1 MSILITG
8 SKGQLGS
15 EIKAIH
21 EQYQDVEF
29 IFADIEEL
37 DITNLEAVLKFC
49 SANTVTG
56 IINCAA
62 YTAVDKAEQER
73 DLAYKINA
81 VGPQNL
87 AKYCEQSGARLIQIS
102 TDYVFDGTA
111 HVPLKEDDRVNAIGA
126 YGDTKLDGERFV
138 LATNSDSIIIRTSW
152 LYSTFGNN
160 FVKTMRRLGGERTQ
174 LNVVWDQIG
183 TPTNAADLARISLE
197 IILDIDP
204 ISKNGRIY
212 HFSNEGV
219 ASWYDFAHA
228 IMEMSGLSC
237 QVNPIESKDFPT
249 PTKRPHY
256 SVMNKAKIKEDF
268 GIEILHWRESLK
280 ECINKL

>member
-1 MSILITG
+1 MAILVTG

-15 EIKAIH
+15 EIEAIH
-21 EQYQDVEF
+21 RQYEDVDF
-29 IFADIEEL
+29 IFADIAEL
-37 DITNLEAVLKFC
+37 DITKLDDVLSFC
-49 SANTVTG
+49 NENAITG

-73 DLAYKINA
+73 EFAYQINA
-81 VGPQNL
+81 IGPKNL
-87 AKYCEQSGARLIQIS
+87 AIYCEQSGARLIQIS

-111 HVPLKEDDRVNAIGA
+111 HVPLKEDEFVNAIGA
-126 YGDTKLDGERFV
+126 YGETKLAGEQFV
-138 LATNSDSIIIRTSW
+138 LETKSDSIIIRTSW

-160 FVKTMRRLGGERTQ
+160 FVKTMRRLGGERAE

-183 TPTNAADLARISLE
+183 TPTNAADLARVCLE
-197 IILDIDP
+197 IILDVDA
-204 ISKNGRIY
+204 ISKNGRVY

-228 IMEMSGLSC
+228 IMELSGLECS
-237 QVNPIESKDFPT
+237 VNPIESKDYPT

-256 SVMNKAKIKEDF
+256 SVMNKAKIKADF
-268 GIEILHWRESLK
+268 GVEILHWRDSLK
-280 ECINKL
+280 ECIEKL

>member
-1 MSILITG
+1 MAILITG

-15 EIKAIH
+15 EIEVIH
-21 EQYQDVEF
+21 GQYEDVDF
-29 IFADIEEL
+29 VFADIAEL
-37 DITNLEAVLKFC
+37 DITKLEDVLSFC
-49 SANTVTG
+49 KENSITA

-73 DLAYKINA
+73 ELAYQINA
-81 VGPQNL
+81 IGPKNL
-87 AKYCEQSGARLIQIS
+87 AIYCEQSGARLIQIS

-111 HVPLKEDDRVNAIGA
+111 HVPLNEDDSVNAIGA
-126 YGDTKLDGERFV
+126 YGDTKLAGEQFV
-138 LATNSDSIIIRTSW
+138 LATKSDSIIIRTSW

-160 FVKTMRRLGGERTQ
+160 FVKTMRRLGGERAE

-183 TPTNAADLARISLE
+183 TPTNAADLARICLE
-197 IILDIDP
+197 VILDVDA
-204 ISKNGRIY
+204 ISKNGRVY

-228 IMEMSGLSC
+228 IMELSGLEC
-237 QVNPIESKDFPT
+237 RVNPIESKDYPT

-256 SVMNKAKIKEDF
+256 SVMNKAKIKADF
-268 GIEILHWRESLK
+268 GVEIMHWRDSLI
-280 ECINKL
+280 ECIEKL

>member
-126 YGDTKLDGERFV
+126 YGETKLEGERFV
-138 LATNSDSIIIRTSW
+138 LATKSDSIIIRTSW
-152 LYSTFGNN
+152 LYSTYGNN
-160 FVKTMRRLGGERTQ
+160 FVKTMRRLGGERSQ
-174 LNVVWDQIG
+174 LNVVWDQVG
-183 TPTNAADLARISLE
+183 TPTNAADLARICLE
-197 IILDIDP
+197 IILDADS
-204 ISKNGRIY
+204 ISKNGRVY

-237 QVNPIESKDFPT
+237 QVDPIESKDFPT

>member
-37 DITNLEAVLKFC
+37 DISNLEAVLKFC

-81 VGPQNL
+81 IGPQNL

-126 YGDTKLDGERFV
+126 YGETKLEGERFV
-138 LATNSDSIIIRTSW
+138 LATKSDSIIIRTSW
-152 LYSTFGNN
+152 LYSTYGNN
-160 FVKTMRRLGGERTQ
+160 FVKTMRRLGGERSQ
-174 LNVVWDQIG
+174 LNVVWDQVG
-183 TPTNAADLARISLE
+183 TPTNAADLARICLE
-197 IILDIDP
+197 IILDADS
-204 ISKNGRIY
+204 ISKNGRVY

-237 QVNPIESKDFPT
+237 QVDPIESKDFPT

>member
-8 SKGQLGS
+8 SNGQLGS

-81 VGPQNL
+81 IGPQNL

-126 YGDTKLDGERFV
+126 YGETKLEGERFV
-138 LATNSDSIIIRTSW
+138 LATKSDSIIIRTSW
-152 LYSTFGNN
+152 LYSTYGNN
-160 FVKTMRRLGGERTQ
+160 FVKTMRRLGGERSQ
-174 LNVVWDQIG
+174 LNVVWDQVG
-183 TPTNAADLARISLE
+183 TPTNAADLARICLE
-197 IILDIDP
+197 IILDADS
-204 ISKNGRIY
+204 ISKNGRVY

-237 QVNPIESKDFPT
+237 QVDPIESKDFPT

>member
-152 LYSTFGNN
+152 LYSTYGNN
-160 FVKTMRRLGGERTQ
+160 FVKTMRRLGGERSQ

-183 TPTNAADLARISLE
+183 TPTNAADLARICLE

>member
-21 EQYQDVEF
+21 GQYQDVEF

-160 FVKTMRRLGGERTQ
+160 FVKTMRRLGGERSQ

-237 QVNPIESKDFPT
+237 QVNPIESIDFPT